1 MPHEPWPTR
10 PVTSEVRLIVGCKC
24 HKRWFYCECGAEMTT
39 ATVRFDAERH
49 EDDVAD
55 DIRRLMGPGF
65 ELATVVFA

>member
-1 MPHEPWPTR
+1 
-10 PVTSEVRLIVGCKC
+10 
-24 HKRWFYCECGAEMTT
+24 MTT